1 MEVSLLPPGDPTS
14 SIAEHRRKIVRNIEL
29 SQQIA
34 RDNIARAQ
42 QKMKEYYDR
51 TAKESDYVE
60 GSKVWV
66 YVPKTYKGLSKK
78 LLHNYHGPYW
88 VVEN

>member
-14 SIAEHRRKIVRNIEL
+14 SRAEHRRKIVRNIEL

-42 QKMKEYYDR
+42 QKMKGVLMIEQQKNLIMSRVQRY
-51 TAKESDYVE
+51 
-60 GSKVWV
+60 GFMFQ
-66 YVPKTYKGLSKK
+66 K
-78 LLHNYHGPYW
+78 LTRAFQRNCYTITMAHTG
-88 VVEN
+88 